1 MREIQLTAFGSEN
14 LVVAQTNKQEPGP
27 GEVLVRFGAASI
39 NPRDAQIIAGQ
50 FTPNVSFPLVPMSDG
65 AGIVEA
71 VGDGVT
77 RVQAGDM
84 VTPTFF
90 PNWLSGEALQG
101 ERGVSGGLETAGT
114 LREYG
119 IYSQEAVVAVPK
131 HLSAAEAACYP
142 CAGLTAWTS
151 LVNRSGIGKGD
162 TVLVQGTGGVAMASL
177 QLAKALGATVIII
190 SSSNDKLARAA
201 ELGADHCLNYVETPE
216 WGQAAF
222 EIAGHGVDAVIE
234 IGGSG
239 TLENSLAAIRHGG
252 HLNIIGY
259 MAGVDMGITVFPL
272 IIKNANLHGIGTGNR
287 DDYEALM
294 RCVEEH
300 QLQPVIAQHFA
311 MDNTAEA
318 IATLTDSAPL
328 GKIVIDID

>member
-14 LVVAQTNKQEPGP
+14 LIVAETNKQEPAP
-27 GEVLVRFGAASI
+27 GEVLIRFGAASI

-50 FTPNVSFPLVPMSDG
+50 FTANMRFPLVPMSDG
-65 AGIVEA
+65 AGTVEA
-71 VGDGVT
+71 VGDGVS
-77 RVQAGDM
+77 RVQVGDI

-114 LREYG
+114 LRQYG
-119 IYSQEAVVAVPK
+119 IYSQEAVVTVPQ

-177 QLAKALGATVIII
+177 QLAKALGASVIII

-222 EIAGHGVDAVIE
+222 EIAGQGVDAVIE

-239 TLENSLAAIRHGG
+239 TLENSLTAIRHGG
-252 HLNIIGY
+252 HVNIIGY
-259 MAGVDMGITVFPL
+259 VAGVDMGITVFPL
-272 IIKNANLHGIGTGNR
+272 IIKNANLHGVGTGNR

-294 RCVEEH
+294 GFVEAH
-300 QLQPVIAQHFA
+300 QIRPIIAQHFT
-311 MDNTAEA
+311 MDNTAAA
-318 IATLTDSAPL
+318 IDALTNGAPM